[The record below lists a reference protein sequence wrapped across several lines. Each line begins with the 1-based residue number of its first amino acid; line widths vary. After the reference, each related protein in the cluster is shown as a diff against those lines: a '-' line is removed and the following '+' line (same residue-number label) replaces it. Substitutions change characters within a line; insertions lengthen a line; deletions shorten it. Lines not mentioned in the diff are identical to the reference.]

1 MPSPALTL
9 WIDASRSALVA
20 DWQST
25 IDAPVP
31 SLRQGDNIG
40 IELHWVKRA
49 SSTASIMDEVQ
60 WPSSANITVAVGVLD
75 AAPTSGTFALSYDGD
90 TTTDIVADATAQQV
104 QDAVNALPSIITDG
118 GVTVAKIGTT
128 YRITW
133 NDAGVPS
140 STLTVGANDLNP
152 TSTASIGSAR
162 TGSPTAKQVY
172 QIHIK
177 QAPVAV
183 QTVWDTQDTPEITVT
198 QTHAPAYSGDY
209 RVWRLKI
216 APNPKGG
223 SFRLGG
229 MVNGTASWTQPITA
243 TNLTATKLATI
254 TNINVTQ
261 ISAFEF
267 ELSQVQLSNGND
279 TNITTF
285 LVDGTGLIGFSSK
298 YGVLSLNTLEV
309 EMLLNGAKSVSA
321 YLEVE
326 VELDGARQTILQT
339 PCTIVNDLID
349 TDAYEL
355 VEWGQVMPVD
365 SVVRF
370 DTSQSLTSPQK
381 AQARTNIGAIDT
393 SALTSYGAK
402 DTELETRIVS
412 LENASFT
419 TNQKAAITGASSPSS
434 SNVFVVASQI
444 AGLASSTHTH
454 AISAVTGLQTAL
466 DTLTNGKANTSHT
479 HAQSDITNLVSDLAT
494 ITSNIS
500 GKAST
505 THTHPTLLTTTQ
517 KSAIDG
523 ATTASALNPFVTV
536 SQTLTAPTTQANASG
551 FSTGS
556 FDSTYYPLEIVIV
569 VNGVSYAIPARTI

>member
-9 WIDASRSALVA
+9 WIDASRSILVS

-25 IDAPVP
+25 IDAPTTN
-31 SLRQGDNIG
+31 LRQGDNIG

-60 WPSSANITVAVGVLD
+60 WPATGNITVAVGLLD
-75 AAPTSGTFALSYDGD
+75 AVPTSGTFALSYDGD
-90 TTTDIVADATAQQV
+90 TTDDIVADATAQQV

-128 YRITW
+128 YRLTW
-133 NDAGVPS
+133 NTVGVPS
-140 STLTVGANDLNP
+140 ATLTVGANDLNP
-152 TSTASIGSAR
+152 TSTASIGTAR
-162 TGSPTAKQVY
+162 AGSPTAKQVY
-172 QIHIK
+172 QLHIK

-183 QTVWDTQDTPEITVT
+183 QTEWVDQDAPEITVVE
-198 QTHAPAYSGDY
+198 THAPAYSGDY

-229 MVNGTASWTQPITA
+229 MVDGDVVWTQPITA
-243 TNLTATKLATI
+243 TNLTATKLATV

-267 ELSQVQLSNGND
+267 ELSQVQVTGGND

-285 LVDGTGLIGFSSK
+285 LADGTGLIGFSSK

-309 EMLLNGAKSVSA
+309 EMLLNGAKSATA
-321 YLEVE
+321 YFEAE

-339 PCTIVNDLID
+339 TCVITNDLID

-370 DTSQSLTSPQK
+370 DTSQSLTTPQK
-381 AQARTNIGAIDT
+381 TQARTNIGAIDS

-402 DTELETRIVS
+402 DVELEGRIIT
-412 LENASFT
+412 LENDSFT

-434 SNVFVVASQI
+434 TNLFVVASQI
-444 AGLASSTHTH
+444 TGFASTSHTH

-466 DTLTNGKANTSHT
+466 DTLTSGKANTSHT
-479 HAQSDITNLVSDLAT
+479 HAQSDITSLVSDLST
-494 ITSNIS
+494 ITSNIA
-500 GKAST
+500 GKASI
-505 THTHPTLLTTTQ
+505 THTHTTLLTVTQ
-517 KSAIDG
+517 KDAVDG
-523 ATTASALNPFVTV
+523 ASTASGLNPFVTV
-536 SQTLTAPTTQANASG
+536 AQTLTAPTTQANASG
-551 FSTGS
+551 YTTGS
-556 FDSTYYPLEIVIV
+556 FDSTYYPDEIVIV

>member
-25 IDAPVP
+25 IDAPTP
-31 SLRQGDNIG
+31 NLRQGDNIG

-49 SSTASIMDEVQ
+49 SSTASIMDEVV
-60 WPSSANITVAVGVLD
+60 WPATGNITVAIGVLD
-75 AAPTSGTFALSYDGD
+75 APPTSGTFALAYDGD
-90 TTTDIVADATAQQV
+90 TTDDIVADATAQQV

-140 STLTVGANDLNP
+140 GTLTIGANDLNP

-162 TGSPTAKQVY
+162 AGSSTAKQVY

-183 QTVWDTQDTPEITVT
+183 QTVWDDQDEPDITVEE
-198 QTHAPAYSGDY
+198 THAPAYSGDY
-209 RVWRLKI
+209 RVWRVKI
-216 APNPKGG
+216 SPNPKGG

-229 MVNGTASWTQPITA
+229 MVNGAVSWTQPITA
-243 TNLTATKLATI
+243 TNLTASKLATI

-261 ISAFEF
+261 LSAFEF
-267 ELSQVQLSNGND
+267 ELSQIQVTNGND

-370 DTSQSLTSPQK
+370 DTSQNLTTPQK
-381 AQARTNIGAIDT
+381 TQARTNIGALDS
-393 SALTSYGAK
+393 SALTAYGNK
-402 DTELETRIVS
+402 DTELETRIIS
-412 LENASFT
+412 LENTSFT

-434 SNVFVVASQI
+434 TNVFVVASQI
-444 AGLASSTHTH
+444 TGFASTSHTH

-466 DTLTNGKANTSHT
+466 DTLTSGKSSTGHT
-479 HAQSDITNLVSDLAT
+479 HPQTDITNLVSDLAT
-494 ITSNIS
+494 INTSIS
-500 GKAST
+500 GKASS
-505 THTHPTLLTTTQ
+505 THTHTTLPSQLQ
-517 KSAIDG
+517 KDALDG
-523 ATTASALNPFVTV
+523 ATTASSVNPYVTV
-536 SQTLTAPTTQANASG
+536 SQLPAVPTTQANGSG
-551 FSTGS
+551 FTTGN
-556 FDSTYYPLEIVIV
+556 FNTVVYPYEVVIV
-569 VNGVSYAIPARTI
+569 VDGVSYAVPARTI

>member
-9 WIDASRSALVA
+9 WIDASRSTLVS

-25 IDAPVP
+25 IDAPTTN
-31 SLRQGDNIG
+31 LRQGDNIG

-60 WPSSANITVAVGVLD
+60 WPATGNITVAVGVLD
-75 AAPTSGTFALSYDGD
+75 AVPTSGTFALSYDGD
-90 TTTDIVADATAQQV
+90 VTDDIVADATAQQV

-128 YRITW
+128 YRLTW
-133 NDAGVPS
+133 NTAGVPS

-162 TGSPTAKQVY
+162 TGSLSAKQVY
-172 QIHIK
+172 QLHIK

-183 QTVWDTQDTPEITVT
+183 QTVWVDQDEPDITVEE
-198 QTHAPAYSGDY
+198 THAPAYSGDY
-209 RVWRLKI
+209 RVWRVKI

-229 MVNGTASWTQPITA
+229 MVNGTVSWTQPITA

-267 ELSQVQLSNGND
+267 ELSQVQVTGGND

-309 EMLLNGAKSVSA
+309 EMLLNGAKSVNA

-326 VELDGARQTILQT
+326 VELDGARQTLVQT
-339 PCTIVNDLID
+339 PCVITNDLID

-370 DTSQSLTSPQK
+370 DTSQALTAPQK
-381 AQARTNIGAIDT
+381 TQARTNIGALG
-393 SALTSYGAK
+393 SADLTAYGNK
-402 DTELETRIVS
+402 DTELETRINT
-412 LENASFT
+412 LENASLT

-434 SNVFVVASQI
+434 TNVFVVASQI
-444 AGLASSTHTH
+444 TGFASASHTH
-454 AISAVTGLQTAL
+454 AISAVTNLQTAL
-466 DTLTNGKANTSHT
+466 DTLTNGKSNTGHT
-479 HAQSDITNLVSDLAT
+479 HPQSDITSLVSDLAT
-494 ITSNIS
+494 ITSNVA

-505 THTHPTLLTTTQ
+505 THTHATLPTQLQ
-517 KSAIDG
+517 KDALEG
-523 ATTASALNPFVTV
+523 ATAPSSANPFVTA
-536 SQTLTAPTTQANASG
+536 SQTIAVPTTQANASG
-551 FSTGS
+551 YTTGS
-556 FDSTYYPLEIVIV
+556 FDSTYYPNEIVIV